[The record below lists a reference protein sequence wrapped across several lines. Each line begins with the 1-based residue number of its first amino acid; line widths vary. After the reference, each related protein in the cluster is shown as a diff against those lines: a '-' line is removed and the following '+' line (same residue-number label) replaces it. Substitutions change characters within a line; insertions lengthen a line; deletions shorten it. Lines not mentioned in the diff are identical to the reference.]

1 MYWNRP
7 NTVLQ
12 ITGDRKRIPEGNVNI
27 KPT

>member
-12 ITGDRKRIPEGNVNI
+12 VTGDRKRVPEGNVNI
-27 KPT
+27 KAT